1 MKISTS
7 IPILLV
13 DDEEE
18 ILFTTS
24 ITLRSAGFAHVLTE
38 CDSRRVMDILARE
51 KVALI
56 LLDLSMPHLS
66 GFELL
71 KEVTVRYPHIPA
83 IVVTAA
89 NDVEMAVEC
98 MKAGALDYFMKPV
111 EEARLLTTVR
121 RVIETLEMRSE
132 VDSLREHLLDDRLT
146 HEELFAPIITRSSRM
161 RAVFHYL
168 EAVAPSPQPILISGE
183 TGVGKELVARAI
195 HDLSGRSG
203 NYVAINIAG
212 LDDGAFSDTL
222 FGHCRG
228 AFTGADREREGM
240 LAKAVGGTLFLDEIG
255 DLGIASQVK
264 LLRVLQEQE
273 YFPLGCDKPKVCSAR
288 IVAATNCDLAQLMEQ
303 QAFRRDLYY
312 RLSTHTVKIPPLRE
326 RKEDLQLLVG
336 HFLGEAA
343 VAFGKKT
350 PTPPDELFSYLE
362 TYDFPGNIRELQSM
376 VYDAVARHG
385 SKMLTIRSF
394 LEAMGIDR
402 STSHTSH
409 STTYKLLNAEFAGD
423 TVPTLKEAEEA
434 LITYCLTKAR
444 GNQGVAATY
453 LGISRQALN
462 KRLTRLTDT

>member
-18 ILFTTS
+18 ILFSTS
-24 ITLRSAGFAHVLTE
+24 ITLRSSGFAQVLTE
-38 CDSRRVMDILARE
+38 CDSRMVMDILARE
-51 KVALI
+51 EVALI
-56 LLDLSMPHLS
+56 LLDLYMPHLS

-71 KEVTVRYPHIPA
+71 KEISVHYPHIPV

-89 NDVEMAVEC
+89 NEVEIAVEC

-111 EEARLLTTVR
+111 EETRLLATVR
-121 RVIETLEMRSE
+121 RVIEMFELRCE
-132 VDSLREHLLDDRLT
+132 VDSLREHLLSDRLA
-146 HEELFAPIITRSSRM
+146 HEEIFAPIITRSSRM

-168 EAVAPSPQPILISGE
+168 EAVAPSPQPILIYGE

-195 HDLSGRSG
+195 HDLSGCNG

-212 LDDGAFSDTL
+212 LDDLAFSDTL
-222 FGHCRG
+222 FGHFRG
-228 AFTGADREREGM
+228 AFTGADRDRKGL

-255 DLGIASQVK
+255 DLSIDSQVK
-264 LLRVLQEQE
+264 LLRLLQEQE
-273 YFPLGCDKPKVCSAR
+273 YYPLGSDTSMVCSAR
-288 IVAATNCDLAQLMEQ
+288 IVVATNCNLAQLMEQ
-303 QAFRRDLYY
+303 KVFRRDLYY
-312 RLSTHTVKIPPLRE
+312 RLSAHTVKIPPLRE
-326 RKEDLQLLVG
+326 RKEDLQLLVD

-343 VAFGKKT
+343 AVFSKRK
-350 PTPPDELFSYLE
+350 PTPPDELYSYLA

-376 VYDAVARHG
+376 VFDAVARHG
-385 SKMLTIRSF
+385 SKMLTIGSF

-402 STSHTSH
+402 SSSH
-409 STTYKLLNAEFAGD
+409 SCDSTTLKLLKAEFVGD
-423 TVPTLKEAEEA
+423 SVPTLKEAEEA
-434 LITYCLTKAR
+434 LITYCLTKAG

-462 KRLTRLTDT
+462 KRLTRRTDT